1 MDWPIRWGC
10 CFCVE
15 LAGSGKLIIVDI
27 HQVVKY
33 LLYPFQITEGGYTM
47 SCISSSNY
55 SEECFEKVANT
66 AQLVFSKF
74 LFNSVMQV
82 LYWRSSMFRLNSFVF
97 FCVFCREFASSFL
110 VLMALQV
117 PIRLL
122 SSADR
127 VSRLYILGVK
137 LVVIGIPTD
146 ILIISVR
153 QKCSLFI
160 EFNEMQWWFHIL
172 HK

>member
-1 MDWPIRWGC
+1 
-10 CFCVE
+10 
-15 LAGSGKLIIVDI
+15 
-27 HQVVKY
+27 
-33 LLYPFQITEGGYTM
+33 M

-55 SEECFEKVANT
+55 SEEYFEKVANN

-74 LFNSVMQV
+74 LFNSAMQV

-97 FCVFCREFASSFL
+97 FSVFCQEFASSFL

-117 PIRLL
+117 PIKLL

-160 EFNEMQWWFHIL
+160 EFNEMQG
-172 HK
+172 